1 MAGITS
7 DVMEMKVLYNSAPT
21 WELEKAIAIMMKMLV
36 LSVSEIQVA
45 PYNNNNWTMI
55 TKTGHIHCS
64 TAMQDRVFTE
74 KPSLTGW
81 MHYYT

>member
-1 MAGITS
+1 MVREMDLFGWITS

-45 PYNNNNWTMI
+45 ELYNS
-55 TKTGHIHCS
+55 K
-64 TAMQDRVFTE
+64 
-74 KPSLTGW
+74 
-81 MHYYT
+81 

>member
-1 MAGITS
+1 MVREMDLFGWITS

-45 PYNNNNWTMI
+45 ELYI
-55 TKTGHIHCS
+55 IHNS
-64 TAMQDRVFTE
+64 
-74 KPSLTGW
+74 K
-81 MHYYT
+81 